1 MVARVALWSRPNLLL
16 GEVMDEEQLLCL
28 VRLAVYNDQRH
39 SSWGSPWACHA
50 ITCLLQDMIEGNLE
64 KVEETKY
71 YVVLLK
77 DSLCS
82 HIYKLEISLYFI
94 TCLNLFRC
102 LMTKRDIMVQI

>member
-1 MVARVALWSRPNLLL
+1 MTHSLWQVVARVALWSRPNLLL

-50 ITCLLQDMIEGNLE
+50 ITCLLQDMIEGNPR

-71 YVVLLK
+71 YVLLLK
-77 DSLCS
+77 DGICP

-94 TCLNLFRC
+94 TF
-102 LMTKRDIMVQI
+102 QIYSDV